1 MKKKWKNLIVLCL
14 AATLVCFLPVRV
26 AEAVED
32 NGNLMLE
39 AAPEE
44 NCNLPL
50 EASVVDA
57 DNPSSEGNGETVP
70 PDDENDEGNNNPPS
84 GGSGA
89 ENNNPP
95 AGEPLKFVD
104 IREDITYL
112 KDVSFQVKGSP
123 TKVTIKKDGQ
133 GGEEEE
139 LTAESGN
146 TYKVTVDGKKGTYII
161 TAVKEENGEEKE
173 KISCKVKINGKKDGD
188 KIVLSSGTYVLET
201 GQEYKFEA
209 GNGTYWKVDGE
220 ENHTVYYG
228 GRSFYV
234 SADKDYCI
242 TKSGWGFW

>member
-14 AATLVCFLPVRV
+14 AVTLVCFLPVRV

-50 EASVVDA
+50 EASVVYTS
-57 DNPSSEGNGETVP
+57 NPSPEGAGETVP
-70 PDDENDEGNNNPPS
+70 PDDEA
-84 GGSGA
+84 GSGEENGE
-89 ENNNPP
+89 ENNEENNDPEEELEFY
-95 AGEPLKFVD
+95 G
-104 IREDITYL
+104 IRKGITYL
-112 KDVSFQVKGSP
+112 RNVSFQVKGNP
-123 TKVTIKKDGQ
+123 TKVTVKKDGES
-133 GGEEEE
+133 EETE
-139 LTAESGN
+139 LTMASN
-146 TYKVTVDGKKGTYII
+146 IYTFDVDGKKGTYTI
-161 TAVKEENGEEKE
+161 TAVKEANGAEKKE
-173 KISCKVKINGKKDGD
+173 ISCKVKINGKKDGD

-201 GQEYKFEA
+201 GQEYKLEA

-234 SADKDYCI
+234 SADKNYCI